1 MATNKSQPT
10 TFEAQYVAKTVGMNN
25 FDFIFVFKLNY
36 IIFDSNVKGPAL
48 TKGLAEVV
56 LRRPQDP
63 VEYLANFL
71 YKYVDNIKAADKDR
85 EDEIKAIKL
94 KQKLEMEE
102 ARREEMKRERE
113 EIKRKEEEARK
124 EKEAEERRKKELEE
138 LAKRKEEVANQAPP
152 MPSLVEEEDQIV
164 EFGETKLHQLAA
176 QEGANLTILLKES
189 HHSIAARNS
198 QFKTVRDVASDANMA
213 ENVKQ
218 IDEFIWELV
227 AQENFKQLTD
237 LVILG
242 FEDLMQ
248 IIESKYGNADQMHEK
263 GLTKQAHEF
272 YTVFPQIQVL
282 IYI

>member
-1 MATNKSQPT
+1 M
-10 TFEAQYVAKTVGMNN
+10 
-25 FDFIFVFKLNY
+25 
-36 IIFDSNVKGPAL
+36 
-48 TKGLAEVV
+48 AEVV

-102 ARREEMKRERE
+102 ARREEMKRER
-113 EIKRKEEEARK
+113 EARK

-263 GLTKQAHEF
+263 GLAKQAHEF
-272 YTVFPQIQVL
+272 YTVFPQIQVSIYL
-282 IYI
+282 IKEIIF